1 MAILHEK
8 DDFHLL
14 GLNGCSSGQGL
25 LRKVRKE
32 SATVIDP
39 RKGLYFLLSSTMSAF
54 NLIANLIA
62 AWISIKG
69 ISGHEVGM

>member
-39 RKGLYFLLSSTMSAF
+39 
-54 NLIANLIA
+54 
-62 AWISIKG
+62 
-69 ISGHEVGM
+69 